1 MISINMYTRLAN
13 DILQDLPS
21 ELFNSLNGGVIIE
34 EEAKLH
40 PESLSSSP
48 LYIMGEYHSEPHGL
62 GKYIIL
68 YYGSFI
74 EAYGNIGMHAAKN
87 KLRKIIHH
95 ELTHHIETMAG
106 DKSLIYSDR
115 ERLDEYR
122 RGRF

>member
-62 GKYIIL
+62 GKYIIFV
-68 YYGSFI
+68 SAFNP
-74 EAYGNIGMHAAKN
+74 NIILVGIHAKAN
-87 KLRKIIHH
+87 V
-95 ELTHHIETMAG
+95 
-106 DKSLIYSDR
+106 
-115 ERLDEYR
+115 
-122 RGRF
+122 